1 MGKYRKTKSC
11 FNGVSEL
18 NHSKGRMRIC
28 ICSELQYK
36 ILTHFNKSN
45 I

>member
-1 MGKYRKTKSC
+1 MGKCRKTKSF
-11 FNGVSEL
+11 FNGISEL
-18 NHSKGRMRIC
+18 NHSKGSMRIY
-28 ICSELQYK
+28 ISSELQYQ